1 MNKEMKQVQHK
12 LKVESGQQH
21 NGLQA
26 FSGRGDGDKP
36 GLQAS
41 NTKQTTASK
50 LLTFALL
57 LAVPAVMTG
66 CNTSSNC
73 NPEYE
78 NCSTGSGSGGG
89 GYYYGGSSGSKSSG
103 SYSTES
109 SSSSGAYKGLG
120 SSGISSSGG

>member
-1 MNKEMKQVQHK
+1 MTEENLDREMLPASKNK
-12 LKVESGQQH
+12 
-21 NGLQA
+21 QA
-26 FSGRGDGDKP
+26 TP
-36 GLQAS
+36 
-41 NTKQTTASK
+41 SK

-78 NCSTGSGSGGG
+78 NCSTGSGGGAG
-89 GYYYGGSSGSKSSG
+89 GYYYGGSGGSKSSG
-103 SYSTES
+103 SYSTDS
-109 SSSSGAYKGLG
+109 SSSSGVYKGLG